1 MIYVASYLLA
11 MLLESETGFGFKS
24 TYSKILIA
32 SIVAFDAVFTA
43 S

>member
-11 MLLESETGFGFKS
+11 MLLESEIGFGLKS
-24 TYSKILIA
+24 TYSKIVVA
-32 SIVAFDAVFTA
+32 GIVAFDVLFTA

>member
-11 MLLESETGFGFKS
+11 MLLDLETGFGLRS
-24 TYSKILIA
+24 TYSKIL
-32 SIVAFDAVFTA
+32 VAGVVGFDILFTA

>member
-24 TYSKILIA
+24 AYSKIL
-32 SIVAFDAVFTA
+32 VAGAVGFDAVFTA